1 MMISRVMNMAGQ
13 PLGWFLCLTVL
24 IGLTHVGESTA
35 AAPGY
40 EAEIQDLRRL
50 PAQDCLH
57 CVLLEAFDSVIPIP
71 ERFSL
76 SVDLHDTDRC
86 VGFTAPADDLLRRA
100 LRDPLAKLKERGNLS
115 FCRPE
120 ALDREAAK
128 MEKEAPPR
136 QRFTRAGISVT
147 EFEPLKLSNGA
158 VLYRAYL
165 RTDKEALMIHDPN
178 PHLWEAML
186 EVAAK
191 TRASASAR

>member
-1 MMISRVMNMAGQ
+1 VAKAASESLSWA
-13 PLGWFLCLTVL
+13 LFLAVL
-24 IGLTHVGESTA
+24 VGLTHAGQSTA

-86 VGFTAPADDLLRRA
+86 VGFTAPADDFLRRA

-120 ALDREAAK
+120 ALDREVAK
-128 MEKEAPPR
+128 IEKEAPPR

-147 EFEPLKLSNGA
+147 EFEPLKLSNGV

-165 RTDKEALMIHDPN
+165 RTDEEALLIRDPN
-178 PHLWEAML
+178 PDLWKAML
-186 EVAAK
+186 DVAEK
-191 TRASASAR
+191 TKASPSAR